1 MVVAFCDD
9 GLIALRFEL
18 MPGCLVGFE
27 LLGIA
32 RPGFDLA
39 DLTSPALTFTGLV
52 KAGASVVGAAL
63 IALLAGLRLTIAM
76 AGTTMALLAR
86 VG

>member
-1 MVVAFCDD
+1 LVVAFCDD

-18 MPGCLVGFE
+18 LPGCLLGFE

-32 RPGFDLA
+32 WPGFDLPG
-39 DLTSPALTFTGLV
+39 LTSPALTFTGLV
-52 KAGASVVGAAL
+52 MAGASLVGAAV
-63 IALLAGLRLTIAM
+63 IALLAGLRLTIAL

-86 VG
+86 VV